1 MFKIT
6 NNGFHWQIISLE
18 ICQNGKFELTKYAKM
33 LNCVCMT
40 LKELRKKHKL
50 TQKEAALIVGIPYR
64 TYIRY
69 EDDELYQSSYK
80 YKKIL
85 EDLNNCLKIDE
96 EHGVLSI
103 QTIKELLIPILS
115 KYNITYCYLFGSYAR
130 GEARN
135 NSDVDLLVDTDI
147 TGLSFLQLVEE
158 IRTTLNKKIDILRL
172 CDLQYNNPIILQ
184 ILKEVIKLL

>member
-1 MFKIT
+1 
-6 NNGFHWQIISLE
+6 
-18 ICQNGKFELTKYAKM
+18 
-33 LNCVCMT
+33 MT

-184 ILKEVIKLL
+184 ILKEGIKLL